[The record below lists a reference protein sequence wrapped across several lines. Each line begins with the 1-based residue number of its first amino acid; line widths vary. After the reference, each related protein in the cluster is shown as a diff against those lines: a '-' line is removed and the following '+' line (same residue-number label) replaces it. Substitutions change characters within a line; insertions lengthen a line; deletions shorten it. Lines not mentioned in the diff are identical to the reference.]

1 MLMRTLSI
9 ASSAVWGRVV
19 TRLGVTGLVLSG
31 LVVAGLVAF
40 GLAVPGHAAVFP
52 ADDSLQVTIAGERVR
67 PGAYLI
73 RPDSSRPDSSPR
85 GEVAN
90 DVLFDADGE
99 IPKLSAAPPWAMTFL
114 ALLLV
119 SSGYVFLGA
128 RAREPVSGS

>member
-52 ADDSLQVTIAGERVR
+52 ADDSLQVTIAGELVR

-73 RPDSSRPDSSPR
+73 RPDSSPR

-128 RAREPVSGS
+128 RARKPGSVSGR